1 MYKNAHDVNPV
12 AFPHA
17 ENFLPHD
24 LGRISDVKGLHTPHP
39 TVRHSQD
46 ETPTITH
53 DNPHALPSTP
63 ATLKPNQNPNTKMAR
78 SPNQHV
84 RRITR
89 RQYDHQEQ
97 NMKKLQIR
105 ILQKLHHI
113 QHFNICNNAPVT
125 TVSMALYRRNMALN
139 VRDHINTATA
149 LLDQEPLELPDA
161 SRFRHYH
168 AMFTY
173 FRGMV
178 YREEIRLDKIIDD
191 LQEFVQYTQDH
202 GVPRPPIQP
211 NLRLT

>member
-1 MYKNAHDVNPV
+1 
-12 AFPHA
+12 
-17 ENFLPHD
+17 
-24 LGRISDVKGLHTPHP
+24 
-39 TVRHSQD
+39 
-46 ETPTITH
+46 
-53 DNPHALPSTP
+53 
-63 ATLKPNQNPNTKMAR
+63 
-78 SPNQHV
+78 
-84 RRITR
+84 
-89 RQYDHQEQ
+89 
-97 NMKKLQIR
+97 MKELQIR

-113 QHFNICNNAPVT
+113 QHFNICNNTPVT

-168 AMFTY
+168 AMFIY

-211 NLRLT
+211 NPHLIPYGLRDIMAETSDSSTDDDDEDTPNEFPSSPSQLTRYTPTPSPTHDD

>member
-1 MYKNAHDVNPV
+1 MYKSPHDVNPV
-12 AFPHA
+12 AFSHA
-17 ENFLPHD
+17 RNILPHD
-24 LGRISDVKGLHTPHP
+24 LGRISDVRGLHTPHP
-39 TVRHSQD
+39 TVRRSQN

-53 DNPHALPSTP
+53 DNPHALPSTS
-63 ATLKPNQNPNTKMAR
+63 ATLTPNQNTKTKMAR

-89 RQYDHQEQ
+89 RQHAHQEQ
-97 NMKKLQIR
+97 NLKELQIR
-105 ILQKLHHI
+105 ILQNLHHI

-149 LLDQEPLELPDA
+149 LLDQEPLDLPAA

-168 AMFTY
+168 AIFTY

-178 YREEIRLDKIIDD
+178 YRDEIRLTRLSTTFENSYSIPKIMVYLD
-191 LQEFVQYTQDH
+191 
-202 GVPRPPIQP
+202 
-211 NLRLT
+211 RLFNHIHT